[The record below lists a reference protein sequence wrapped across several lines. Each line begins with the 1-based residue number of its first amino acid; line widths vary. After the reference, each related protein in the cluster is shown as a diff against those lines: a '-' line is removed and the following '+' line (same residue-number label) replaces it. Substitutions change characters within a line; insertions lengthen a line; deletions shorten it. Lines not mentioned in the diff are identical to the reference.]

1 MTLTSV
7 HIGDV
12 QVFRELRVDKQQ
24 ALKPLEEAAEVFG
37 AYQCVERAALD
48 VLDASGSEAESMWAS
63 IAEARDL
70 VDECADVIQAT
81 CNLLAALGVDD
92 IAPALERCR
101 ARNAARG
108 RM

>member
-1 MTLTSV
+1 MIPASV

-12 QVFRELRVDKQQ
+12 HVFRDIRVNKQQ
-24 ALKPLEEAAEVFG
+24 VLKPLAEAAEVLG
-37 AYQCVERAALD
+37 AYQRVERAALD
-48 VLDASGSEAESMWAS
+48 ALAAGGSETESMWAS
-63 IAEARDL
+63 IVEARDL
-70 VDECADVIQAT
+70 LDECADVIQAT

-92 IAPALERCR
+92 LAPAMERCR

>member
-1 MTLTSV
+1 MTPAAV

-12 QVFRELRVDKQQ
+12 QVFRDLRVDKQQ

-37 AYQCVERAALD
+37 AYQRVERVALD
-48 VLDASGSEAESMWAS
+48 VLDASGSEAESMWVS
-63 IAEARDL
+63 IVEARDL

-92 IAPALERCR
+92 LSDVMERCR

>member
-1 MTLTSV
+1 MIPAAV

-12 QVFRELRVDKQQ
+12 QVFRDLSVDKQQ

-37 AYQCVERAALD
+37 AFQRVEDAACEVIDAGGPERAAM
-48 VLDASGSEAESMWAS
+48 EAAFHQ
-63 IAEARDL
+63 APAL
-70 VDECADVIQAT
+70 VGECCDVIQAT
-81 CNLLAALGVDD
+81 CNLLAALGVVDA
-92 IAPALERCR
+92 APAMERCR